1 MDTGDVL
8 MMIFSGFLGFGIP
21 ILFWIGTIIFG
32 SIMLRRGGGRPE
44 RFFITGAALNTLGT
58 LLRIPIVYL
67 PFWIS
72 SRSTGID
79 IMRNIN
85 FGVGLAVNII
95 SAVGVICLIYAFWL
109 KFKKKQT
116 EQAVPT
122 QADHEIIQ

>member
-1 MDTGDVL
+1 

-109 KFKKKQT
+109 KFNSQKS
-116 EQAVPT
+116 ENPVSV
-122 QADHEIIQ
+122 EVES

>member
-72 SRSTGID
+72 SRSTGVNTI
-79 IMRNIN
+79 RNIN

-109 KFKKKQT
+109 KFNSHKS
-116 EQAVPT
+116 ENPVSV
-122 QADHEIIQ
+122 EVES